1 MLGLIVVIPG
11 WAKEV
16 AFVDNFYCGTDD
28 IEWRRNEQEMKFV
41 PHIFLQEGDI
51 ITIKKD
57 KFKEKKCFITLLRE
71 DCTEISLK
79 QKDAHPENGGYR
91 IKSSSISFD
100 LYTNI
105 KTLALK
111 KWDNLLTYDNRPT
124 EAGSRTPEEQSSISL
139 RIPLLQGDDTLLK
152 TGERILYL
160 GWYGGTPPYQ
170 VKVVDKNN
178 KIFLDKKGIE
188 GKTVSSEKHQWAIGT
203 YQVIIRD
210 GTSGEVEHKFT
221 VVEDIK
227 PLSSDKAKE
236 IQRGCFSKTTTQ
248 PTRLAGWLVEQDEKW
263 RLEAYQLVAPIHEK
277 YYPAF
282 LLKQGLMDMSP
293 ND

>member
-16 AFVDNFYCGTDD
+16 AFVDNFYCGIDD
-28 IEWRRNEQEMKFV
+28 IEWWRNGQKKEFV

-51 ITIKKD
+51 ITIKK
-57 KFKEKKCFITLLRE
+57 KRFNNKECFITLLRG

-79 QKDAHPENGGYR
+79 QKDAHPKKGGYQ
-91 IKSSSISFD
+91 IKSSIHFS
-100 LYTNI
+100 LYNNA
-105 KTLALK
+105 KTLVYK
-111 KWDNLLTYDNRPT
+111 KWENLRFYLKASI
-124 EAGSRTPEEQSSISL
+124 EAGSKTPKEQSSIPL

-170 VKVVDKNN
+170 VKVVDEKNN
-178 KIFLDKKGIE
+178 KVFLEKDIAK

-203 YQVIIRD
+203 YRVIIRD
-210 GTSGEVEHKFT
+210 DAGSKVEHKFT
-221 VVEDIK
+221 VVEDIE

-236 IQRGCFSKTTTQ
+236 IQRGCFPKTTTQ
-248 PTRLAGWLVEQDEKW
+248 PTRLAGWLVEQDAKW
-263 RLEAYQLVAPIHEK
+263 RLEAYQLVAPIPEK
-277 YYPAF
+277 YYPAV
-282 LLKQGLMDMSP
+282 LLKQGLTDMSP
-293 ND
+293 